1 MKQALDSSFSPVY
14 ARLYRE
20 LVAKISSGQWKP
32 GEQLP
37 TERQLAQENQL
48 SVGTVR
54 KAMELLVQAG
64 YCYRIQGKGTFI
76 SDYASSQTKFFYKS
90 RHSLFDKDVDILP
103 REVAVEEVRL
113 PDDVAGYLNCDP
125 QSRGI
130 QVRRTL
136 LGRDENGMFP
146 LAWCVSYFPYA
157 RASALL
163 DIPSDDFVKYP
174 LYIILEK
181 ACHLSTVFCDEFL
194 QICTELPARV
204 QEALGRPRH
213 TVCFEM
219 SMVSYTFGKIPFE
232 FRLSYMLNESTGM
245 IRRHDFRQ

>member
-1 MKQALDSSFSPVY
+1 MEHSLDSSFSPVY

-20 LVAKISSGQWKP
+20 LVAKISSGRWKP

-64 YCYRIQGKGTFI
+64 YCYRVQGKGTFI
-76 SDYASSQTKFFYKS
+76 SDYASGQTKFFYKS
-90 RHSLFDKDVDILP
+90 RHSLSGKDVDILP
-103 REVAVEEVRL
+103 REVVVEEIRL
-113 PDDVAGYLNCDP
+113 SDEIARHLKCRPK
-125 QSRGI
+125 SRGI

-146 LAWCVSYFPYA
+146 LAWSSSCFSYDKTA
-157 RASALL
+157 ALL
-163 DIPSDDFVKYP
+163 DTPSDDFSKYP
-174 LYIILEK
+174 LYLILERD
-181 ACHLSTVFCDEFL
+181 CHLPTVFCDEFL
-194 QICTELPARV
+194 QICTEIPAHV

-213 TVCFEM
+213 TICFEM

-232 FRLSYMLNESTGM
+232 FRLSYMLNESTGI